1 MSKNQISANFV
12 NMRNLTGCQK
22 LLKFIIEFSIMKSI
36 IARFSQMIACF
47 NHMRKHYIVQYVFY
61 ACIAYF

>member
-12 NMRNLTGCQK
+12 YMRNLTGCQK

-36 IARFSQMIACF
+36 LARFSQIIACY
-47 NHMRKHYIVQYVFY
+47 NHVRKSYLAQYVF
-61 ACIAYF
+61 